1 LNIFY
6 PLFALIALTI
16 SVAARLGYLRYS
28 AVIRKQ
34 VDATFYQAYIGEEPL
49 ELRVAS
55 RHLINLLELPI
66 LFYIA
71 CLVAF
76 VTGQMGSIV
85 LVLAWSYVSLR
96 IIHTLIHLGPNI
108 VIWRFRVFA
117 LSVLVLAAL
126 WAVLFLGLIT
136 R

>member
-1 LNIFY
+1 LNILY
-6 PLFALIALTI
+6 PIFALIALTL
-16 SVAARLGYLRYS
+16 SAGARLGYLRYR
-28 AVIRKQ
+28 AVMRKQ
-34 VDATFYQAYIGEEPL
+34 VDATFYQAYIGDEPL
-49 ELRVAS
+49 ALRVAS
-55 RHLINLLELPI
+55 RHLINLLEMPI

-76 VTGQMGSIV
+76 MTGLSGSLV

-96 IIHTLIHLGPNI
+96 FIHTFIHLGPNI

-117 LSVLVLAAL
+117 LSILVLAAL
-126 WAVLFLGLIT
+126 WIVLFLCLIT

>member
-1 LNIFY
+1 MNILC
-6 PLFALIALTI
+6 PIFALIALTI
-16 SVAARLGYLRYS
+16 CVAARLGYLRYS

-34 VDATFYQAYIGEEPL
+34 VDTAFYQAYIGDEPL

-55 RHLINLLELPI
+55 RHLINLLEMPI

-76 VTGQMGSIV
+76 VTGQSGSIV
-85 LVLAWSYVSLR
+85 LFLAWSYVSLR
-96 IIHTLIHLGPNI
+96 IIHTFIHLGPNI
-108 VIWRFRVFA
+108 VIWRFRIFA

-126 WAVLFLGLIT
+126 WTVLFLGLIT